1 MSKETKKAKVAQVQG
16 VVIDVAIESGDLPEL
31 LEAIVL
37 KGDELVGS
45 SGELVLEVMQHLGDD

>member
-37 KGDELVGS
+37 
-45 SGELVLEVMQHLGDD
+45 